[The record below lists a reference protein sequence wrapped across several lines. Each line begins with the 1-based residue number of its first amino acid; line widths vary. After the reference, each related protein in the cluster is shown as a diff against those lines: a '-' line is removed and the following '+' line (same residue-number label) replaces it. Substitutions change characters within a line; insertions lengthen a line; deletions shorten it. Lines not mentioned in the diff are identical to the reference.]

1 MRVLKEGEKGRAICE
16 LCGLTTTTYMLRD
29 VDFSDKKRGTVKNII
44 VGVCDKCNKVAS
56 IPSQSIPKIKST
68 KEFLK
73 LPLEDQEIILKEQAK
88 EMAKF
93 YEVVEDNQELLDY

>member
-1 MRVLKEGEKGRAICE
+1 MRIVKEGEKGKAICE
-16 LCGLTTTTYMLRD
+16 GCGLTTTTYMLRD
-29 VDFSDKKRGTVKNII
+29 VDFSDKRGTVKNII

-56 IPSQSIPKIKST
+56 IPNQSTPKIKST

-73 LPLEDQEIILKEQAK
+73 LPLDEQERILKEQAK

-93 YEVVEDNQELLDY
+93 YEAMEENQ